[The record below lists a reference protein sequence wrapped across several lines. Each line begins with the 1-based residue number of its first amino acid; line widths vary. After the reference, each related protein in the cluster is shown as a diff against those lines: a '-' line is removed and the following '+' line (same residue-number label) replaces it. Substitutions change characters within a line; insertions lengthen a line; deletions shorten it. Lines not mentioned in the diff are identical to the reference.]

1 MSVPGLRRLFNP
13 ELRGRLGHITLEA
26 CGSVDNTSQVSRPW
40 VTFAGCVL
48 VVAVLYW
55 AQAVVVPIALAVLL
69 TFVLTPPV
77 SWLERYVGRVPA
89 VLIAVTLVFML
100 IGLAG
105 WGVARQV
112 NNLAEDL
119 PRYRVNI
126 LAKIA
131 DVRGA
136 GKGGSVEK
144 LQETI
149 EDIKADLGQGETGTA
164 STPLVVSVERVTGFS
179 SFTWLGPILGPL
191 GTAGLVLAFVI
202 FMLLERR
209 GLRDRLIGLFG
220 YGRLTITTKAFDEAG
235 SRVSRQL
242 LMQSLVNLTYGVAA
256 GVGLYFLGVPYPLV
270 WATLGAALRFIPY
283 VGPVLGAGAPILVS
297 LAALEGWI
305 GPLWVVGLFVALEL
319 FTNLVLETVLYAGAA
334 GVSQVALLISV
345 AFWTWLSG
353 PLGLLMATPLT
364 VCLVVLGKH
373 VPGLEF
379 VGMLMA
385 DTPALAP
392 EYGYYQRLLARD
404 QSEAADLIERHIKT
418 ELPISVYD
426 ALLLPAL
433 NYAERDRLEQ
443 RLSPDEET
451 AVIDATRE
459 LLSDAAESISRLQPQ
474 PSSPDEEAGLPGPRA
489 PLRVLGYAI
498 NGVAD
503 ELGLAMLAHV
513 VHDLPVDVDIITTRM
528 HAAELVSFVQAQ
540 GASVV
545 CLADLPPSPPSKTR
559 YLVKRLRA
567 ALPELRIVV
576 GRWGPPALAD
586 DNTQLLREAGAT
598 LVVATL
604 VDTRTY
610 LDGLVE
616 LPRPP
621 LPVHGSVAATPTA

>member
-1 MSVPGLRRLFNP
+1 
-13 ELRGRLGHITLEA
+13 
-26 CGSVDNTSQVSRPW
+26 VDSTSQFFRAW

-48 VVAVLYW
+48 VIVVLYW
-55 AQAVVVPIALAVLL
+55 AQAVVVPVALAVLL

-77 SWLERYVGRVPA
+77 SWLERRVGRVPGI
-89 VLIAVTLVFML
+89 LIAVSLVFMVL
-100 IGLAG
+100 GLAG
-105 WGVARQV
+105 WGVARQI
-112 NNLAEDL
+112 NNLADDL

-144 LQETI
+144 LQDTI
-149 EDIKADLGQGETGTA
+149 EDIKAGLGQEETTA
-164 STPLVVSVERVTGFS
+164 GRPLVVSAERVTGFS

-191 GTAGLVLAFVI
+191 GTAGLVLAMVI

-209 GLRDRLIGLFG
+209 DLRDRMIGLFG

-235 SRVSRQL
+235 TRVSRQL
-242 LMQSLVNLTYGVAA
+242 LMQSLVNLVYGIAA
-256 GVGLYFLGVPYPLV
+256 GLGLYFLGVPYPLV

-297 LAALEGWI
+297 LAALQGWT
-305 GPLWVVGLFVALEL
+305 GPLWVVALFVVLEL

-345 AFWTWLSG
+345 AFWTWLWG

-418 ELPISVYD
+418 ELPRTVYD

-443 RLSPDEET
+443 RLSPYEET
-451 AVIDATRE
+451 AVIDAKRE
-459 LLSDAAESISRLQPQ
+459 LLSDAADSIRRLHPQ
-474 PSSPDEEAGLPGPRA
+474 PSPPDEEPGVSGPRA
-489 PLRVLGYAI
+489 PLRMLSYAV
-498 NGVAD
+498 NGVGD
-503 ELGLAMLAHV
+503 ELALGMLAQV
-513 VHDLPVDVDIITTRM
+513 VDDLPIDVDIIRTRLS
-528 HAAELVSFVQAQ
+528 AAELVSFVQAQ
-540 GASVV
+540 GVSIV
-545 CLADLPPSPPSKTR
+545 CLADLPPSPPSKAR
-559 YLVKRLRA
+559 YIVRRLRA
-567 ALPELRIVV
+567 ALPDLRILV
-576 GRWGPPALAD
+576 GRWGPPAMVDESAEM
-586 DNTQLLREAGAT
+586 LREAGAT
-598 LVVATL
+598 VVAATL

-610 LDGLVE
+610 LGGLVE
-616 LPRPP
+616 LPRVP
-621 LPVHGSVAATPTA
+621 LRLVGDAIA